1 MNAQPASSDVSD
13 LLSPGAEFPLP
24 RASTG
29 YVAPLVR
36 KLCRE
41 LRAQGIAYCHW
52 KSNAALDR
60 SAAALNDLDLL
71 VSRTHAQPFTS
82 VLYRLGFKQFQPP
95 FDRKIPGILDYYGY
109 DEEADRIVH
118 VHAHFQ
124 LVVGHDATKNY
135 RIPIEEPYLD
145 SAVEQGLFRVPAPA
159 FEYLLLVLRMVLKHS
174 TWENIL
180 LRQGALSSGEL
191 DELQYLERLGAQDT
205 LPPILHEHLPCVSDQ
220 LFAECLASLRPG
232 CSRWARIRTGHRLL
246 RALRTHARRS
256 RLSDLGLKLWRRL
269 HWGLEHRLL
278 ARERGMRSAS
288 GGMVVAIVGG
298 DGSGKTTAVDALSS
312 WLSADFETMKLHMG
326 KPRWSFATIAI
337 RGFLKIG
344 RTLGFYPFMRA
355 PEVYTS
361 DRSAIAFPGYP
372 WLIREIC
379 TARDR
384 GLNYIRA
391 RRFAARGGLA
401 ITDRF
406 SLPQIQFM
414 DGPQGERMS
423 GTCRGSRFLTRLT
436 ELERRYYK
444 GIAPPD
450 LLIVLRA
457 DPEIAVRRKTTESAD
472 SVRARSG
479 EIWNIDWQQTR
490 AHVVD
495 AGRLPIEVLSEIKR
509 IIWAHL

>member
-1 MNAQPASSDVSD
+1 MNAQPTSSDVSD
-13 LLSPGAEFPLP
+13 LLSPEAEDILH

-29 YVAPLVR
+29 YAAPLVR

-71 VSRTHAQPFTS
+71 VSRAHAQLFSS
-82 VLYRLGFKQFQPP
+82 VLFGLGFKQFRPP
-95 FDRKIPGILDYYGY
+95 FDRNLPGIVDYYGY

-118 VHAHFQ
+118 VHAHYQ

-145 SAVEQGLFRVPAPA
+145 SAAEQGLFRVPAPA

-180 LRQGALSSGEL
+180 QRQGNLSSGEL
-191 DELQYLERLGAQDT
+191 SELQYLERLGARDALQ
-205 LPPILHEHLPCVSDQ
+205 PILHEHLPCVSDR

-232 CSRWARIRTGHRLL
+232 CSLWFRIRTGHRLL

-256 RLSDLGLKLWRRL
+256 RFSDLGLKLWRRL

-278 ARERGMRSAS
+278 AHERGMRSAS

-312 WLSADFETMKLHMG
+312 WLRADFETLRLHMG
-326 KPRWSFATIAI
+326 KPRWSGATIAV
-337 RGFLKIG
+337 RSVLKIG
-344 RTLGFYPFMRA
+344 RTLGLYPFMRA
-355 PEVYTS
+355 PEAYTS
-361 DRSAIAFPGYP
+361 DCSAIVFPGYP

-384 GLNYIRA
+384 CLTYLRA

-406 SLPQIQFM
+406 PLPQIQFM
-414 DGPQGERMS
+414 DGPQGERM
-423 GTCRGSRFLTRLT
+423 TIACRQSRFLTRLI
-436 ELERRYYK
+436 ELERGYYK

-479 EIWNIDWQQTR
+479 EIWDIDWQHTR

-495 AGRLPIEVLSEIKR
+495 AGRSPTEVLSEIKR
-509 IIWAHL
+509 IIWSHL

>member
-1 MNAQPASSDVSD
+1 MNAQPVISADPD
-13 LLSPGAEFPLP
+13 LLSPGAECPQP
-24 RASTG
+24 GASTR

-36 KLCRE
+36 ELCRE

-60 SAAALNDLDLL
+60 STAALNDLDLL
-71 VSRTHAQPFTS
+71 ISRAHVQLFTS

-95 FDRKIPGILDYYGY
+95 LDRKLPGVLDYYGY

-118 VHAHFQ
+118 VHAHYQ

-135 RIPIEEPYLD
+135 RIPVEEPYLE
-145 SAVEQGLFRVPAPA
+145 SAVEQGLFHVPAPA

-180 LRQGALSSGEL
+180 LRQGALSSDEL
-191 DELQYLERLGAQDT
+191 DELEYLERLGARDA
-205 LPPILHEHLPCVSDQ
+205 LPPILHEHLPCVSEQ

-232 CSRWARIRTGHRLL
+232 CSLWFRIRTGHRLL
-246 RALRTHARRS
+246 RALRTHARRP

-269 HWGLEHRLL
+269 HWGLERRLL
-278 ARERGMRSAS
+278 ARERGMRPAS

-312 WLSADFETMKLHMG
+312 WLSADFETLKLHMG
-326 KPRWSFATIAI
+326 KPRWSCATIAVRSI
-337 RGFLKIG
+337 LKIG
-344 RTLGFYPFMRA
+344 RTLGLYPFMRA

-361 DRSAIAFPGYP
+361 DRSAIVFPGYP

-384 GLNYIRA
+384 CLTYIRA

-406 SLPQIQFM
+406 TLPQVQFM
-414 DGPQGERMS
+414 DGPQGERMT
-423 GTCRGSRFLTRLT
+423 GTCKGNRFLPRLI
-436 ELERRYYK
+436 EIERRYYE

-479 EIWNIDWQQTR
+479 EIWNIDWQSTR

-495 AGRLPIEVLSEIKR
+495 AGRSPTEVLSEIKR
-509 IIWAHL
+509 IIWSHL